1 MIRGKGVILPMKK
14 NILAT
19 AAAIL
24 LVGASAFS
32 ALTFTGCSCTGK
44 GNKIQTTTV
53 AANAGQAKTYEASD
67 LLVCE
72 GWIGKMN
79 TQIGM
84 ESYTANNQIDIK
96 GKLFNEEATGYA
108 VVQKGGNVISNVII
122 TAATLS
128 YDTAKD
134 ELTKKYG
141 DPIKDEDKTCTF
153 RTGSNSAILSQNG
166 NGVTLEF
173 K

>member
-44 GNKIQTTTV
+44 GNKTQTTT
-53 AANAGQAKTYEASD
+53 AASAVQAKTYETKD
-67 LLVCE
+67 LLTCE
-72 GWIGKMN
+72 SWIGKLTN
-79 TQIGM
+79 QVGM
-84 ESYTANNQIDIK
+84 ESYTANNQIEVK
-96 GKLFNEEATGYA
+96 GQLFGTAATGVA
-108 VVQKGGNVISNVII
+108 TVQKGGDVISSVKL
-122 TAATLS
+122 TAGALA

-134 ELTKKYG
+134 EGT
-141 DPIKDEDKTCTF
+141 TCSF
-153 RTGSNSAILSQNG
+153 RTGSNTAVLTQSG
-166 NGVTLEF
+166 DGVTLEF